1 MSKINLYKEQNLAI
15 VETLHDKSSE
25 PPGEINDSVLQQL
38 LQIHGRNGKM
48 TTSAC
53 TELMKFTSKEQRIQ
67 ELCDLSKVKIRPDDG
82 RVYLLVNR
90 KTISST
96 TYIGLIDKLYNHFF
110 GIENTNLNDF
120 FEVWIKW
127 RQEESGVSEK
137 TIKENRFLWNALL
150 KDREITLIPLKSLTV
165 QDYITYFRNIT
176 KDRQLTRKRFND
188 LKSILNGI
196 LYLAVEQG
204 IIQHNCLRD
213 INYRQFTY
221 KAENTEIHPYTEE
234 ERRQIIEHL
243 TDHDFYS
250 LAIKFDFYLVLRIG
264 ELKGLKWSDIH
275 GDSILIQRF
284 VNDKNK
290 VVEDIKG
297 HQSEGKRSIPLVPAA
312 KAILEQL
319 KKMNPDSEF
328 IFIRNGK
335 PLATVTFNRRLKK
348 CCEELG
354 IEYRSSH
361 KIRFSTASIMFK
373 NGMEETELSRLLGH
387 TTLNMTRHYLRNIN
401 SEEETAQ
408 KMRTILG

>member
-120 FEVWIKW
+120 FEVWMKW
-127 RQEESGVSEK
+127 RQDESGVSEK

-165 QDYITYFRNIT
+165 QDYITYFRSIT

-188 LKSILNGI
+188 LKSILNGM

-221 KAENTEIHPYTEE
+221 KAENAEIHPYTEE

-401 SEEETAQ
+401 SQEETAQ